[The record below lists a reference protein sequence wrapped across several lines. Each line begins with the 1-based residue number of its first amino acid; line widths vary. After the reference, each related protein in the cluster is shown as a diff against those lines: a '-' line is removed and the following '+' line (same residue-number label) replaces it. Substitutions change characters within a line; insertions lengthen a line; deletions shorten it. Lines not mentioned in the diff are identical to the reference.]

1 MGTVRRRVVAEP
13 ATAGTAVRFDRATER
28 SWAMDG
34 SGVVSL
40 LAGLLYGV
48 MGLLVL
54 LDLGLSDFPSEA
66 TTEMMGF
73 TQTQLWGCIGIG
85 IGLLLLAG
93 AAGYGRGITTFAG
106 ALMVVMGVVVVAAL
120 EDLDATM
127 ATEEAFG
134 WFHLISG
141 VVVLLAAILIPTVA
155 RRDRVIDDRVVE
167 DRVVEE
173 RTVV

>member
-1 MGTVRRRVVAEP
+1 MGAVRHRVVSEP

-28 SWAMDG
+28 RWAMDG

-40 LAGLLYGV
+40 IAGLVYGI

-54 LDLGLSDFPSEA
+54 LDLGVDDFPSEA
-66 TTEMMGF
+66 TTEIMGF
-73 TQTQLWGCIGIG
+73 TQTQLWGCLGIG

-93 AAGYGRGITTFAG
+93 AGGYGRSLTTFAG
-106 ALMVVMGVVVVAAL
+106 ALLVVMGVVVIAAL

-134 WFHLISG
+134 WFHIVSG
-141 VVVLLAAILIPTVA
+141 VIVLLAAIAIPSIA
-155 RRDRVIDDRVVE
+155 RRDRVVDDRVVE
-167 DRVVEE
+167 E
-173 RTVV
+173 TVV